1 MNLGSFPT
9 KKSFWNGS
17 APHEKRKIIFLV
29 LFWRKAIQKHF
40 SYIILHCFSR
50 KNKTF
55 LYHFFRKVFCS
66 SPKNITL
73 YNFPE
78 TIFSKFYRISLKINA
93 FFTPLQTHIST
104 NNPLENS
111 RFSWKFDKKTAYFSN
126 FSVFSDR
133 LAAQLRNIVR
143 IKISLAVCSGKIRK
157 NWYNIMLLYMRIL
170 SSRNAMSLAASPT
183 FFPIYLRYIY
193 EKMSTDL

>member
-126 FSVFSDR
+126 FSGFSEY
-133 LAAQLRNIVR
+133 LTVSLRNIVHV
-143 IKISLAVCSGKIRK
+143 KIFHTVLSGHFSK
-157 NWYNIMLLYMRIL
+157 NWYNIMLLYMRI
-170 SSRNAMSLAASPT
+170 SYSRRKILLVVSPV
-183 FFPIYLRYIY
+183 FFLMGI
-193 EKMSTDL
+193 